1 MTETGNVGSLLY
13 RTQPSAISPS
23 ALQSWEL
30 VWILQLC
37 DDLNATSL
45 PSPPVRCCQLGQRL
59 FPCASVCLCYRACTQ
74 SVSQQWIVTFVVLFV
89 LEAPCLFVCVQTR
102 TFIFCSIRKWVEM
115 TCECKHTNPSCHSKV
130 RVSQS
135 FTCTALVTVL
145 NSQPSWLLHDIIDWP
160 WVLHWH
166 WAG

>member
-1 MTETGNVGSLLY
+1 MLAACCIGHSHQLSAP
-13 RTQPSAISPS
+13 QPFRVE
-23 ALQSWEL
+23 SW
-30 VWILQLC
+30 WWMLQLC
-37 DDLNATSL
+37 NDLNATSL

-160 WVLHWH
+160 WVLQWH